1 MGTDIT
7 EGYLTLYQKL
17 YHRVNCQRRF
27 ERRKAITRTII
38 SHRFDLR
45 WLFRGIVGRDVD
57 DIRLVVVVLFI
68 LVN

>member
-1 MGTDIT
+1 LS
-7 EGYLTLYQKL
+7 EE
-17 YHRVNCQRRF
+17 V

>member
-1 MGTDIT
+1 MT
-7 EGYLTLYQKL
+7 EGYLALHQKL
-17 YHRVNCQRRF
+17 YHRVNLSEEV
-27 ERRKAITRTII
+27 ERRKAFTRTII

-57 DIRLVVVVLFI
+57 DIRPVVVVLFI

>member
-1 MGTDIT
+1 LS
-7 EGYLTLYQKL
+7 EE
-17 YHRVNCQRRF
+17 V

-45 WLFRGIVGRDVD
+45 RLFRGIVGRDVD